1 MYIIH
6 SLNFVAPGNMS
17 SKIIRRTD
25 YGSESQMAVSTLE
38 MVKNRFLHQE
48 RAGKVYSPLYKIV

>member
-1 MYIIH
+1 
-6 SLNFVAPGNMS
+6 MS